1 MASRI
6 DVTLNGIDNLSS
18 VLRGAS
24 MAGTVM
30 GNTISSAMGLVG
42 SAVSASVSQ
51 VQSLVSSASD
61 AQLDMIAFS
70 GSMQAMLGG
79 SFGEASAYADKL
91 NAKFVEMGA
100 TLPGVTSDYATI
112 ARTIGDDVGNA
123 LKGLDGSL
131 DKDAFEAKLL
141 EMSRGVGILAQTAKT
156 SASEAGF
163 AIQRVMNGDK
173 NAFKLLFFDKNP
185 VVKNQVEKFLSAE
198 GKTLENWAEMTTK
211 DRINILNKAL
221 GKAASPEMI
230 AALSKTAAGKY
241 AEWETTLFDPTT
253 GLLGFMRKVESR
265 GQQTA
270 MDAIYKLMDS
280 TESAFTNIA
289 ALFPF
294 KVDVMAGIIDTLTT
308 VSGMMDNVANGFKG
322 LDLSNLQGSLTGGIN
337 GMFTAFKSFDFSP
350 LGSTIGKTIS
360 GMLTTGVDIAAG
372 ILSGVNFEGV
382 LAGIHTVGNNLV
394 TGFDV
399 MVRELQSGIG
409 TKLTDV
415 SSTVMTVLATMDWTS
430 VIAGLGEVT
439 DRMVKGLFSLTQS
452 LAGALGE
459 GVSMMANAV
468 TQAATGADWT
478 SIGISASNAFASAIT
493 GIVSTVV
500 KLITSTDWGAILNAV
515 TALALGLREAFR
527 AAIINL
533 GTALVSAVASGIGSL
548 ATAVTSYLQSAFQS
562 ALSSV
567 SAVTTP
573 PVAPVAPVAP
583 TSPTPTPSPVASPVA
598 SLPGQTPSAS
608 SPVASVEADAL
619 RAAASGRTAATG
631 NLAPLFAAVSDEQ
644 RVSGGKAIIANSRE
658 TILNPTQ
665 TNALAKVMGSFSPT
679 INVSGGG
686 NSQDIALAVTNA
698 LDQLY
703 RQYQLSI

>member
-30 GNTISSAMGLVG
+30 GNAISGAMGLVG
-42 SAVSASVSQ
+42 NAVSGAVGKM
-51 VQSLVSSASD
+51 QSLVSSASD
-61 AQLDMIAFS
+61 AQTDMISFS

-79 SFGEASAYADKL
+79 SFGDATLYADKL
-91 NAKFVEMGA
+91 NAKFVQMGA

-131 DKDAFEAKLL
+131 NKDAFESKLL
-141 EMSRGVGILAQTAKT
+141 EMSRGVGILSQAAKT
-156 SASEAGF
+156 SASEAAF

-185 VVKNQVEKFLSAE
+185 VIKGQVEKFLASE
-198 GKTLENWAEMTTK
+198 GKTLENWTEMTTK
-211 DRINILNKAL
+211 DRIDILNKAL

-280 TESAFTNIA
+280 TENAFTSIA

-294 KVDVMAGIIDTLTT
+294 KVDVMAGIIDALTS
-308 VSGMMDNVANGFKG
+308 VSGMMDTVANGFKG
-322 LDLSNLQGSLTGGIN
+322 LDLNNLQNSLSSGIN
-337 GMFTAFKSFDFSP
+337 GMFVALQGFDFSP
-350 LGSTIGKTIS
+350 LGHTIGKTIS
-360 GMLTTGVDIAAG
+360 GMLTTGVDIAVG
-372 ILSGVNFEGV
+372 MLGGTNFEGV
-382 LAGIHTVGNNLV
+382 LAGLSVIGNNLV
-394 TGFDV
+394 TGFDA
-399 MVRELQSGIG
+399 MVRALQSGIG
-409 TKLTDV
+409 ARLADV
-415 SSTVMTVLATMDWTS
+415 SGTVMTMLATMDWTS
-430 VIAGLGEVT
+430 VIAGLGEVST
-439 DRMVKGLFSLTQS
+439 RMVTGLYSLTQS

-459 GVSMMANAV
+459 GVSTMANAV

-478 SIGISASNAFASAIT
+478 SIGVSASNAFASAIT
-493 GIVSTVV
+493 GVIGTVV
-500 KLITSTDWGAILNAV
+500 KFIASTDWGAVYNAV
-515 TALALGLREAFR
+515 TALRDGLLEAFR

-533 GTALVSAVASGIGSL
+533 GTALASAVANGIGSL
-548 ATAVTSYLQSAFQS
+548 ASAVAGYLQNAFAQ
-562 ALSSV
+562 AMSSV
-567 SAVTTP
+567 SAAPAPATPTAPATPAPTTTP
-573 PVAPVAPVAP
+573 
-583 TSPTPTPSPVASPVA
+583 TTPGTANA
-598 SLPGQTPSAS
+598 SLPAATPSGGTPSAS
-608 SPVASVEADAL
+608 AETAAL
-619 RAAASGRTAATG
+619 QAAAAGRTAATG

-679 INVSGGG
+679 INVTGGG

-703 RQYQLSI
+703 RQYQLSM